1 MSHASRR
8 LLTTLPVLFGG
19 LLLGGLVA
27 CNTDQT
33 APPPPPSGDDVA
45 TPPTWTC
52 NDGDGDSYGVGCR
65 MGADCDD
72 SNPDV
77 TVECLCDGQ
86 KSPGCSCDE
95 AGAQAACGTV
105 YSRVGDTVVCGQ
117 GVTSCDGDEWGECI
131 INNAVTL
138 DAPTDKAQSGLRPL
152 ALGSAGACAT
162 NPCDPACKSFTDT
175 PDNSLPLTSSTGVV
189 ATTSGVTLQSGEAI
203 VVPPVVGTG
212 YACNNAAYPTG
223 GGCAHHICKTGSAL
237 AKYCDGDAQSLTGT
251 TLFSEPFTD
260 NSKGW
265 TLGANWDIA
274 SATASTGHG
283 AGNADPSTDT
293 TSGSNG
299 VAGTVIGGNLG
310 GTSTTFLT
318 EGFTNLSAWT
328 QTGDGRWSAATRTS
342 STGYTTTSGNPVAH
356 ADRCNVA
363 GCTITS
369 GALNLSTYPSASLSF
384 QYFMSIN
391 LEAGEY
397 LRLDGSNNN
406 GVTWTQLFIR
416 NTEAEQDS
424 IWHAASVALP
434 STYMVNN
441 ARFRFVTTSS
451 QTDEAT
457 EVDDIRIIVP
467 PASVTSYLT
476 SPVINTAAS
485 AGSASVSFRRWLNV
499 NADFVA
505 KLEVYNG
512 SSWTALYTSSGAVSD
527 SSWQT
532 SSYDITAYK
541 SASTQF
547 RFSYAG
553 ASTTAVS
560 GWNIDDFSV
569 TGQEYTGGTSLCVNK
584 VCAQRPECCTTSWS
598 LECVELLSSACK
610 VECAEDT
617 KNGNSCIACFND
629 TTLTVDVDG
638 DGQSPATGDCRECD
652 SGISAGAYDLPG
664 NNIDENCDGTPDNEV
679 TTCDASLSA
688 SGDAATHA
696 KSLGICKT
704 ASGNSWG
711 VVSAAFVRADGVT
724 ACDKPLQYQIRT
736 TFGSGNKPTAGS
748 SMSVFSSGTAR
759 VPGETGYV
767 APNGTGYPAGTSST
781 PKYSVP
787 AAAGC
792 SSGTAGYDS
801 CGLKLVLKAPTNANS
816 FGYNFDFFTSEYPE
830 WLCTQYNDAYV
841 AYYEGSKN
849 TASNKN
855 ISFDSANNPVS
866 VNNGLFSIPGW
877 PPPALGT
884 NTYLNGTGYDGVCSN
899 SHSGASYVL
908 NSICGGS
915 TGWLQTKAPVKPGET
930 ITLIFNV
937 WDTGDRQWDST
948 VLLDNFTWSTSS
960 ASVGT
965 SYYVPSTPPSVI
977 PATFSEGW
985 FVRDYD
991 MSGGCDEG
999 LVPVWSLWSWSAA
1012 TPGDSKVEFYV
1023 QTATSAAGLAT
1034 ATRDPLL
1041 FTNPPGPTALAGT
1054 AAIAKAGS
1062 PDTRTGS
1069 ATVQNTLAANS
1080 RNLNSSHLRISAKL
1094 VPTTDKLQAPTLT
1107 SWNLQTS
1114 CQESQ

>member
-8 LLTTLPVLFGG
+8 LFTTLPALFGG

-33 APPPPPSGDDVA
+33 AAPPPPSSDGVA
-45 TPPTWTC
+45 MPPTWTC
-52 NDGDGDSYGVGCR
+52 SDADGDSYGVGCR
-65 MGADCDD
+65 MGPDCDD
-72 SNPDV
+72 SNPDI

-117 GVTSCDGDEWGECI
+117 GVTSCDGEEWGECI

-138 DAPTDKAQSGLRPL
+138 DTSTDKAQSSLRPL
-152 ALGSAGACAT
+152 ALGAASACAT
-162 NPCDPACKSFTDT
+162 NPCDPACKSFSDT
-175 PDNSLPLTSSTGVV
+175 PDTSLPLTTSTGVV
-189 ATTSGVTLQSGEAI
+189 ATSTGVTLQSGEAI
-203 VVPPVVGTG
+203 IVPPVIGTG

-223 GGCAHHICKTGSAL
+223 GGCAHHICKTGTAL
-237 AKYCDGDAQSLTGT
+237 AQYCDGSAPVLTGYT
-251 TLFSEPFTD
+251 IFNEAFVD

-265 TLGANWDIA
+265 TLGTNWGIG

-283 AGNADPSTDT
+283 TGNADPSTDT

-310 GTSTTFLT
+310 GATTAFSD
-318 EGFTNLSAWT
+318 GFAN
-328 QTGDGRWSAATRTS
+328 QNQWSESGESDWQVQNAVTTS
-342 STGYTTTSGNPVAH
+342 SWYGYTNISGNPVMH
-356 ADRCNVA
+356 ADNCDT

-369 GALNLSTYPSASLSF
+369 SALNLSGNSSATLSF
-384 QYFMSIN
+384 QYYLNENMSSS
-391 LEAGEY
+391 EY
-397 LRLDGSNNN
+397 LRAEVSSNN
-406 GVTWTQLFIR
+406 GSSWTQIFI
-416 NTEAEQDS
+416 ASSGDKDS
-424 IWHAASVALP
+424 RWHSASISL
-434 STYMVNN
+434 SSYLVNN
-441 ARFRFVTTSS
+441 LLLRFVTLQSS
-451 QTDEAT
+451 GTEAV
-457 EVDDIRIIVP
+457 ELDDVRISAAGP
-467 PASVTSYLT
+467 SVTSYLT

-499 NADFVA
+499 NSEFVG

-512 SSWTALYTSSGAVSD
+512 STWTALYTSSGSVSD

-532 SSYDITAYK
+532 STYDITAYK

-547 RFSYAG
+547 RFSYTG
-553 ASTTAVS
+553 ASMTAVS
-560 GWNIDDFSV
+560 GWNIDDFTV
-569 TGQEYTGGTSLCVNK
+569 TGQEYTGGSSLCVNK
-584 VCAQRPECCTTSWS
+584 VCAQRPACCTGSWS
-598 LECVELLSSACK
+598 IECVELLASACK

-617 KNGNSCIACFND
+617 KNGNACIACFND

-652 SGISAGAYDLPG
+652 PGISAGAYDLPG

-711 VVSAAFVRADGVT
+711 VVSSSFVRADGVT
-724 ACDKPLQYQIRT
+724 ACSDSKQYQIRT
-736 TFGSGNKPTAGS
+736 TFGPGNKPTAGS

-759 VPGETGYV
+759 ASGETGYI
-767 APNGTGYPAGTSST
+767 APNGTGYNADTSST

-787 AAAGC
+787 AAVGC
-792 SSGTAGYDS
+792 SNGQAGYDS

-816 FGYNFDFFTSEYPE
+816 FGYNFNFFTSEYPE
-830 WLCTQYNDAYV
+830 WLCTKFNDAYV
-841 AYYEGSKN
+841 AYYEGSLN
-849 TASNKN
+849 TAANKN
-855 ISFDSANNPVS
+855 ISFDSASNPVS
-866 VNNGLFSIPGW
+866 VNNGLFTIPGW

-884 NTYLNGTGYDGVCSN
+884 NSFLNGTGFDGVCSN
-899 SHSGASYVL
+899 NHSGASYVL

-915 TGWLQTKAPVKPGET
+915 TGWLQTQAPVKPGET

-937 WDTGDRQWDST
+937 WDTGDHQWDST

-965 SYYVPSTPPSVI
+965 SHYVPSTPPSVI
-977 PATFSEGW
+977 PATYSEGW

-999 LVPVWSLWSWSAA
+999 LVPVWSLWSWGAT

-1034 ATRDPLL
+1034 ATRDALL

-1094 VPTTDKLQAPTLT
+1094 VPTTDKLQAPTLN